1 MVSDEIIKKAEEY
14 ALKSG
19 WSCIEEQLAGA
30 EAFAIKQ
37 TYIDAYTQG
46 RADAWKSLVMKYH
59 LVDFVYYCKLQ
70 EQQFERQETATKYA
84 EEYMKEYVKLPGGEN
99 D

>member
-1 MVSDEIIKKAEEY
+1 MASDEARKAFEIKFGEIDEEND
-14 ALKSG
+14 G
-19 WSCIEEQLAGA
+19 FFGDFEIG
-30 EAFAIKQ
+30 
-37 TYIDAYTQG
+37 YTQG